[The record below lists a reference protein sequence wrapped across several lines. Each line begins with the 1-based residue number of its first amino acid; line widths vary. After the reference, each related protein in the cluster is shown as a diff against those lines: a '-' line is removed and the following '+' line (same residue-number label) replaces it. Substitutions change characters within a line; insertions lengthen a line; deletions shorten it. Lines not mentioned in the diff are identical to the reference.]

1 MLKLHMY
8 LVDRSAPKIHQALY
22 ENGTCL
28 AVTVW
33 DGQKAN
39 TNFYKA
45 SWLQQTFR
53 LSEKPE

>member
-1 MLKLHMY
+1 MLKWHMY
-8 LVDRSAPKIHQALY
+8 LVNRSAPKIHQALY

-45 SWLQQTFR
+45 SWL
-53 LSEKPE
+53 